1 MLSFTLITIVIG
13 FMLAIQFRTIKEPE
27 VRDTRDTWQIREDIL
42 KENELQSKLL
52 REVRSYEEKI
62 AQYETELNQ
71 GKEAILRNTLE
82 ELRVEAG
89 LTEVK
94 GYGIIL
100 RIEPVI
106 EDLLIGNTVS
116 NVSPDLLKRLVNELN
131 MYEALHISIDNQRV
145 INTTVIRDINGETK
159 IDGHS
164 INKLPFE
171 IKVIADNSHSAEKLY
186 NRMQVSKSADEFFVD
201 NLRVKVIQPE
211 GQITIP
217 AYDDSIRIRDMKPV
231 DPEKGG
237 NS

>member
-1 MLSFTLITIVIG
+1 
-13 FMLAIQFRTIKEPE
+13 
-27 VRDTRDTWQIREDIL
+27 
-42 KENELQSKLL
+42 

-171 IKVIADNSHSAEKLY
+171 IKVIAENSHSAEKLY
-186 NRMQVSKSADEFFVD
+186 NRM
-201 NLRVKVIQPE
+201 
-211 GQITIP
+211 
-217 AYDDSIRIRDMKPV
+217 
-231 DPEKGG
+231 
-237 NS
+237 